1 MRTGIDDIEPTVDF
15 PPERLVVQVATQ
27 EDSLDHL
34 AHLGEGSVTQQ
45 PDLACAQ
52 PMTVGDQEQRAVAW
66 TGPHN
71 GEQPGELLKGFCQ
84 SSRRQV

>member
-1 MRTGIDDIEPTVDF
+1 MAALEPMHHDAQRPEID
-15 PPERLVVQVATQ
+15 VV
-27 EDSLDHL
+27 
-34 AHLGEGSVTQQ
+34 GTQQ

-71 GEQPGELLKGFCQ
+71 GEQPGELLKGEEPD
-84 SSRRQV
+84 RLVGAR